1 MSIIHQSGSAHSPK
15 VKQFSYDYYTDKFA
29 KEAKKQISII
39 HVYAFAEEMSAMM
52 SGRSAAT
59 MSEKFAATVAV
70 KYKRSVTIYIVTC
83 ITSKMYHATEMSEFV
98 RMFGARIQ
106 RERNLMTQ

>member
-1 MSIIHQSGSAHSPK
+1 MSIIHQSGDAHSPK

-59 MSEKFAATVAV
+59 MSEKFASTMSEKFVTTVAA
-70 KYKRSVTIYIVTC
+70 K
-83 ITSKMYHATEMSEFV
+83 
-98 RMFGARIQ
+98 
-106 RERNLMTQ
+106 

>member
-1 MSIIHQSGSAHSPK
+1 MSIIHQSGGAHSPK

-59 MSEKFAATVAV
+59 MTEKFAAT
-70 KYKRSVTIYIVTC
+70 
-83 ITSKMYHATEMSEFV
+83 MSEKFV
-98 RMFGARIQ
+98 A
-106 RERNLMTQ
+106 TVAAK